1 MLTDD
6 YCRERAARRGASLH
20 YSLLFT
26 TDSTRR
32 RLLALHALRQDL
44 CAIEREC
51 SDAQV
56 ARLKLQW
63 WRDELQRGA
72 DGTAQHPAMQALC
85 ASVAPQALPMTG
97 LLALIDNLETALAT
111 GALPTAEALVRH
123 CRGIGGL
130 TGALATDLSGAH
142 DTATRQYGVSL
153 GAALQFIDLLFD
165 LRADAARNR
174 LLLPREELT
183 DYRVTA
189 ADLSHADASDAVRAL
204 LRAQIERAR
213 QLFTDALQ
221 QLPAA
226 ERWSQHHGVII
237 AQLHLTLLDTLSA
250 DPARLL
256 RERVSLP
263 AWRKLWIAWRTAAGA
278 RRADL

>member
-1 MLTDD
+1 MHTDD

-32 RLLALHALRQDL
+32 RLLALHALRHDL

-51 SDAQV
+51 SDVQV
-56 ARLKLQW
+56 ARLKLHW
-63 WRDELQRGA
+63 WRDELRRGA

-85 ASVAPQALPMTG
+85 ASVAPHALPSTG
-97 LLALIDNLETALAT
+97 LLALVDNLKAALTT
-111 GALPTAEALVRH
+111 GALPTAEALLQH

-130 TGALATDLSGAH
+130 TGALAVELSGAH
-142 DTATRQYGVSL
+142 DTTTRQHGVSL
-153 GAALQFIDLLFD
+153 GTALQFIDLLFD
-165 LRADAARNR
+165 LRTDAARDR
-174 LLLPREELT
+174 LLLPREELA
-183 DYRVTA
+183 DHRVTA
-189 ADLSHADASDAVRAL
+189 ADLSRTEPSDAVRTL

-213 QLFTDALQ
+213 QLFRDALQ

-226 ERWSQHHGVII
+226 DRWSQRHGVII
-237 AQLHLTLLDTLSA
+237 AQLHLTLLDSLAS
-250 DPARLL
+250 DPTRLL

-263 AWRKLWIAWRTAAGA
+263 AWRKLWIAWRSAAGA